1 MSTKVPVL
9 EILPELPAARVLDA
23 LRAAFT
29 ELAEGKAAQPPQ
41 TVTLLAGGGDV
52 IAYQAAQGDAYGVK
66 VSPYLPQPGG
76 KAVVTAWT
84 LLLSTRT
91 GRPLLLC
98 DAGALTVERTAATSV
113 LAVDELAP
121 PGAATLAV
129 IGSGPV
135 ARAHLRYAR
144 AVRDFTSVRMYSP
157 SLAASAA
164 PERVAASAAPEGV
177 SASAVPEGVSVAGSA
192 EEAVAGA
199 DVVLLCTSAAQPVID
214 VAGLRPGT
222 VVTSISTNAPRA
234 HEIAPQALAAMDV
247 YGDHRPTVTAT
258 AGEMAI
264 AAEQGLW
271 SAGDL
276 RGDLPELLTGA
287 CPAPTGDR
295 PVFFRSVGLGIEDL
309 AVARLLLTL

>member
-1 MSTKVPVL
+1 MSTEIPVL
-9 EILPELPAARVLDA
+9 EILPELPASRVLNA

-41 TVTLLAGGGDV
+41 TVTLLPGGGDV
-52 IAYQAAQGDAYGVK
+52 IAYQAVQGDAYGVK

-113 LAVDELAP
+113 LAVDELARP
-121 PGAATLAV
+121 DAATLAV

-157 SLAASAA
+157 SLTASAT
-164 PERVAASAAPEGV
+164 PEDTA
-177 SASAVPEGVSVAGSA
+177 AVPEGVTVTGSA

-199 DVVLLCTSAAQPVID
+199 DVVLLCTSAARPVID
-214 VAGLRPGT
+214 VTGLRPGA

-234 HEIAPQALAAMDV
+234 HEIDPRALAAVDV
-247 YGDHRPTVTAT
+247 YGDHRPTVTTT
-258 AGEMAI
+258 AGEMTI

-271 SAGDL
+271 SAADL

-295 PVFFRSVGLGIEDL
+295 PVFFRSVGLGIEDV
-309 AVARLLLTL
+309 AIARLLLAR

>member
-1 MSTKVPVL
+1 MSTRVPVL

-29 ELAEGKAAQPPQ
+29 ELAGGKAAQPPQ
-41 TVTLLAGGGDV
+41 TVTLLPGGGDV

-113 LAVDELAP
+113 LAVDELAR

-157 SLAASAA
+157 SLT
-164 PERVAASAAPEGV
+164 ASAAPEGV
-177 SASAVPEGVSVAGSA
+177 TVAGSA
-192 EEAVAGA
+192 EEAVADA

-214 VAGLRPGT
+214 AAGLRPGT

-234 HEIAPQALAAMDV
+234 HEIAPQALAAMDA

-271 SAGDL
+271 SAADL

>member
-1 MSTKVPVL
+1 MSTTVPVL
-9 EILPELPAARVLDA
+9 EILPELPAARVLNA

-29 ELAEGKAAQPPQ
+29 ELAGGKATQPPQ
-41 TVTLLAGGGDV
+41 TVTLLPGGGDV

-76 KAVVTAWT
+76 RAVITAWT

-98 DAGALTVERTAATSV
+98 DAAALTVERTAATSA
-113 LAVDELAP
+113 LAVDEVAR
-121 PGAATLAV
+121 PGAAALAV

-157 SLAASAA
+157 SLTASAA
-164 PERVAASAAPEGV
+164 PEDVT
-177 SASAVPEGVSVAGSA
+177 VAGSA

-214 VAGLRPGT
+214 AAGLQPGT

-309 AVARLLLTL
+309 AVARLLLNP